1 MNTAMKHLILLLTI
15 FFVLSAFAQEKQNEF
30 ALPDSLEVLLK
41 ENPKPDMKRAE
52 ALITILQHLSIE
64 RHYFESRPYVEELAV
79 LADELKDP
87 YIKAVSDLSMGI
99 LTIETGDDIK
109 QSFKYINNAFIIAS
123 QLPENNKYT
132 TLIARIYNNMGTC
145 YSQLG
150 MEADAYECYLKGLE
164 INDKIHNKHIDYIL
178 KMNMLNSFYEMKKY
192 DESIDIG
199 KKTIADKEYVYDLH
213 VPYSNIA
220 SSYKAKE
227 VFDTALMYFDSAFL
241 YAKSERDK
249 SRCITNIGLT
259 NLSMGNIEE
268 AFDCFS
274 TSLNEYSAVNTSEFE
289 IINMI
294 YLGVIYGMRSE
305 LDSALL
311 LLDKGIEIARK
322 NRLAELEIE
331 GLAEKGNLLHNV
343 GKEDD
348 FYESM
353 TRYVWLTDSVHKN
366 NDAMRLETLWL
377 QQEFKQAETQWEYEK
392 QLSDLNHRKSRI
404 LLLLAVFALVL
415 VVAVML
421 LLLNRKKMI
430 LESKDIELKNKEL
443 KEKSLADELS
453 LRNRELTARTLVQVQ
468 RQELLDEM
476 IGKLN
481 AILEDKKKLSSN
493 LCDVIKTFEQY
504 KSASNPDD
512 FDHYF
517 TQINP
522 NFYEHLRADFPNLTP
537 NELRLC
543 AYLKMNMNTK
553 DIAAICNIT
562 PESARVAR
570 TRLRKS
576 LGLADSSIDLAAFLS
591 KY

>member
-1 MNTAMKHLILLLTI
+1 MGVCH
-15 FFVLSAFAQEKQNEF
+15 
-30 ALPDSLEVLLK
+30 SL
-41 ENPKPDMKRAE
+41 
-52 ALITILQHLSIE
+52 
-64 RHYFESRPYVEELAV
+64 
-79 LADELKDP
+79 
-87 YIKAVSDLSMGI
+87 
-99 LTIETGDDIK
+99 
-109 QSFKYINNAFIIAS
+109 
-123 QLPENNKYT
+123 
-132 TLIARIYNNMGTC
+132 
-145 YSQLG
+145 LG
-150 MEADAYECYLKGLE
+150 MEADAYECYIKGIE
-164 INDKIHNKHIDYIL
+164 INDKIHDKHNDYVL
-178 KMNMLNSFYEMKKY
+178 KMNMLNTFFKMQKY
-192 DESIDIG
+192 DESISFV
-199 KKTIADKEYVYDLH
+199 KEMLADENNDYDRYI
-213 VPYSNIA
+213 PYCFMASN
-220 SSYKAKE
+220 YKAKE
-227 VFDTALMYFDSAFL
+227 IFDTALMYYDTASH

-249 SRCITNIGLT
+249 SLCITNIGLT
-259 NLSMGNIEE
+259 NLSMGNVEK
-268 AFDCFS
+268 AFENFS
-274 TSLNEYSAVNTSEFE
+274 ASLTDYSEFNTTE
-289 IINMI
+289 TKIINMI

-311 LLDKGIEIARK
+311 LLDKGIEMARK

-331 GLAEKGNLLHNV
+331 GLAGKGNLLHNA
-343 GKEDD
+343 GKEDEY
-348 FYESM
+348 YENM
-353 TRYVWLTDSVHKN
+353 TRFVRLTDSVHQN

-476 IGKLN
+476 IDKLN

-522 NFYEHLRADFPNLTP
+522 NFYEHLRTDFPNLTP

>member
-1 MNTAMKHLILLLTI
+1 MKHLILLLTI

-30 ALPDSLEVLLK
+30 ALPDSLEILLK

-87 YIKAVSDLSMGI
+87 YIKAASDLSTGC
-99 LTIETGDDIK
+99 LVIETENNIK
-109 QSFKYINNAFIIAS
+109 QAFKYINNAFIIAS
-123 QLPENNKYT
+123 QLPENEKNMI
-132 TLIARIYNNMGTC
+132 LMARIYNNMGTC

-164 INDKIHNKHIDYIL
+164 INDKIHDKHNNHVL
-178 KMNMLNSFYEMKKY
+178 KMNMLNTFFKMQKY
-192 DESIDIG
+192 DESISFV
-199 KKTIADKEYVYDLH
+199 KEMLADDSYDYDRYI
-213 VPYSNIA
+213 PYCFMASN
-220 SSYKAKE
+220 YKAKE
-227 VFDTALMYFDSAFL
+227 IFDTALMYFDTTFY

-249 SRCITNIGLT
+249 SLCITNIGLT

-294 YLGVIYGMRSE
+294 YLGVIYGMRAE

-311 LLDKGIEIARK
+311 LLDKGIEMARK

-348 FYESM
+348 FYENM
-353 TRYVWLTDSVHKN
+353 TRYVWLTDSVHQN

>member
-1 MNTAMKHLILLLTI
+1 MKTHLLIILLILISFPLC
-15 FFVLSAFAQEKQNEF
+15 AQETDF
-30 ALPDSLEVLLK
+30 RVPDSLIILLE
-41 ENPKPDMKRAE
+41 ENPDPDQKRAE
-52 ALITILQHLSIE
+52 ALITILQYLSIE
-64 RHYFESRPYVEELAV
+64 RHYFESRPYVEELSV

-87 YIKAVSDLSMGI
+87 YIKAASDLSIGI
-99 LTIETGDDIK
+99 LTVETEDDIK

-123 QLPENNKYT
+123 QLPEKEKNM
-132 TLIARIYNNMGTC
+132 TLMARIYNNMGAC

-164 INDKIHNKHIDYIL
+164 INDKVHDKRINYIL
-178 KMNMLNSFYEMKKY
+178 KMNMLTSFFEMGRY
-192 DESIDIG
+192 NESIDIG

-227 VFDTALMYFDSAFL
+227 VFDTALMYFDTAFL

-259 NLSMGNIEE
+259 NLSMGNVEE
-268 AFDCFS
+268 AFDCFR
-274 TSLNEYSAVNTSEFE
+274 TSQNDYSAVNTSEFE

-311 LLDKGIEIARK
+311 LLDKGIEMARK
-322 NRLAELEIE
+322 NRLAELELE
-331 GLAEKGNLLHNV
+331 GLAEKGNLLHNA
-343 GKEDD
+343 GKEDEY
-348 FYESM
+348 YENM
-353 TRYVWLTDSVHKN
+353 TRYVWLTDSVHQN

-443 KEKSLADELS
+443 KEKSLADELN

-481 AILEDKKKLSSN
+481 AILEDKKKLSTN

-522 NFYEHLRADFPNLTP
+522 DFYEHLRTDFPNLTP

>member
-1 MNTAMKHLILLLTI
+1 MKTHLLIILLILISFPLC
-15 FFVLSAFAQEKQNEF
+15 AQETDF
-30 ALPDSLEVLLK
+30 RVPDSLIILLE
-41 ENPKPDMKRAE
+41 ENPDPDQKRAE
-52 ALITILQHLSIE
+52 ALITILQYLSIE

-87 YIKAVSDLSMGI
+87 YIKAVSDLSIGI
-99 LTIETGDDIK
+99 LTVETEDDIK

-123 QLPENNKYT
+123 QLPEKEKNM
-132 TLIARIYNNMGTC
+132 TLMARIYNNMGAC

-164 INDKIHNKHIDYIL
+164 INDKVHDKRINYIL
-178 KMNMLNSFYEMKKY
+178 KMNMLTSFFEMGRY
-192 DESIDIG
+192 NESIDIG

-227 VFDTALMYFDSAFL
+227 VFDTALMYFDTAFL

-259 NLSMGNIEE
+259 NLSMGNVEE
-268 AFDCFS
+268 AFDCFR
-274 TSLNEYSAVNTSEFE
+274 TSQNDYSAVNTSEFE

-311 LLDKGIEIARK
+311 LLDKGIEMARK
-322 NRLAELEIE
+322 NRLAELELE
-331 GLAEKGNLLHNV
+331 GLAEKGNLLHNA
-343 GKEDD
+343 GKEDEY
-348 FYESM
+348 YENM
-353 TRYVWLTDSVHKN
+353 TRYVWLTDSVHQN

-443 KEKSLADELS
+443 KEKSLADELN

-481 AILEDKKKLSSN
+481 AILEDKKKLSTN

-522 NFYEHLRADFPNLTP
+522 DFYEHLRTDFPNLTP

-576 LGLADSSIDLAAFLS
+576 LGLADSSIDLATFLS

>member
-1 MNTAMKHLILLLTI
+1 MKTHLLIILLILISFPLC
-15 FFVLSAFAQEKQNEF
+15 AQETDF
-30 ALPDSLEVLLK
+30 RVPDSLLVLLE
-41 ENPKPDMKRAE
+41 ENPNPDMKRAE
-52 ALITILQHLSIE
+52 ALITILQYLSIE
-64 RHYFESRPYVEELAV
+64 RHYFKSRPYVEELAE

-87 YIKAVSDLSMGI
+87 YIKAASDLSIGI
-99 LTIETGDDIK
+99 LTVETEDDIK

-123 QLPENNKYT
+123 QLPEKEKNM
-132 TLIARIYNNMGTC
+132 TLMARIYNNMGAC

-164 INDKIHNKHIDYIL
+164 INDKVHDKRINYIL
-178 KMNMLNSFYEMKKY
+178 KMNMLTSFFEMGRY
-192 DESIDIG
+192 NESIDIG

-227 VFDTALMYFDSAFL
+227 VFDTALMYFDTAFL

-259 NLSMGNIEE
+259 NLSMGNVEE
-268 AFDCFS
+268 AFDCFR
-274 TSLNEYSAVNTSEFE
+274 TSQNDYSAVNTSEFE

-311 LLDKGIEIARK
+311 LLDKGIEMARK
-322 NRLAELEIE
+322 NRLAELELE
-331 GLAEKGNLLHNV
+331 GLAEKGNLLHNA
-343 GKEDD
+343 GKEDEY
-348 FYESM
+348 YENM
-353 TRYVWLTDSVHKN
+353 TRYVWLTDSVHQN

-443 KEKSLADELS
+443 KEKSLADELN

-481 AILEDKKKLSSN
+481 AILEDKKKLSTN

-522 NFYEHLRADFPNLTP
+522 DFYEHLRTDFPNLTP

>member
-1 MNTAMKHLILLLTI
+1 M
-15 FFVLSAFAQEKQNEF
+15 
-30 ALPDSLEVLLK
+30 
-41 ENPKPDMKRAE
+41 
-52 ALITILQHLSIE
+52 
-64 RHYFESRPYVEELAV
+64 
-79 LADELKDP
+79 LADENNDYDRYIP
-87 YIKAVSDLSMGI
+87 YCFM
-99 LTIETGDDIK
+99 
-109 QSFKYINNAFIIAS
+109 AS
-123 QLPENNKYT
+123 N
-132 TLIARIYNNMGTC
+132 
-145 YSQLG
+145 
-150 MEADAYECYLKGLE
+150 
-164 INDKIHNKHIDYIL
+164 
-178 KMNMLNSFYEMKKY
+178 
-192 DESIDIG
+192 
-199 KKTIADKEYVYDLH
+199 
-213 VPYSNIA
+213 
-220 SSYKAKE
+220 YKAKE
-227 VFDTALMYFDSAFL
+227 IFDTALMYYDTASH

-249 SRCITNIGLT
+249 SLCITNIGLT
-259 NLSMGNIEE
+259 NLSMGNVEK
-268 AFDCFS
+268 AFENFS
-274 TSLNEYSAVNTSEFE
+274 ASLTDYSEFNTTE
-289 IINMI
+289 TKIINMI

-311 LLDKGIEIARK
+311 LLDKGIEMARK

-331 GLAEKGNLLHNV
+331 GLAEKGNLLHNA
-343 GKEDD
+343 GKEDEY
-348 FYESM
+348 YENM
-353 TRYVWLTDSVHKN
+353 TRYVWLTDSVHQN

-443 KEKSLADELS
+443 KEKSLADELN

-481 AILEDKKKLSSN
+481 AILEDKKKLSTN

-522 NFYEHLRADFPNLTP
+522 DFYEHLRTDFPNLTP

>member
-1 MNTAMKHLILLLTI
+1 MKRLLLIIIIILLG
-15 FFVLSAFAQEKQNEF
+15 FPCWAQDDEF
-30 ALPDSLEVLLK
+30 RVPDSLIILLE
-41 ENPKPDMKRAE
+41 ENPEPDQKRAE
-52 ALITILQHLSIE
+52 ALITILQYLSIE

-87 YIKAVSDLSMGI
+87 YIKAASDLSTGCLI
-99 LTIETGDDIK
+99 IETGNDIK
-109 QSFKYINNAFIIAS
+109 QAFKSINNAFIITS
-123 QLPENNKYT
+123 QLPKNEKS
-132 TLIARIYNNMGTC
+132 LSLMVKIYNSMGVC
-145 YSQLG
+145 HSLLG
-150 MEADAYECYLKGLE
+150 MEADAYECYIKGIE
-164 INDKIHNKHIDYIL
+164 INDKIHDKHNDYVL
-178 KMNMLNSFYEMKKY
+178 KMNMLNTFFKMQKY
-192 DESIDIG
+192 DESISFV
-199 KKTIADKEYVYDLH
+199 KEMLADENNDYDRYI
-213 VPYSNIA
+213 PYCFMASN
-220 SSYKAKE
+220 YKAKE
-227 VFDTALMYFDSAFL
+227 IFDTALMYYDTASH

-249 SRCITNIGLT
+249 SLCITNIGLT
-259 NLSMGNIEE
+259 NLSMGNVEK
-268 AFDCFS
+268 AFENFS
-274 TSLNEYSAVNTSEFE
+274 ASLTDYSEFNTTE
-289 IINMI
+289 TKIINMI

-311 LLDKGIEIARK
+311 LLDKGIEMARK

-331 GLAEKGNLLHNV
+331 GLAGKGNLLHNA
-343 GKEDD
+343 GKEDEY
-348 FYESM
+348 YENM
-353 TRYVWLTDSVHKN
+353 TRYVWLTDSVHQN

-443 KEKSLADELS
+443 KEKSLADELN

-481 AILEDKKKLSSN
+481 AILEDKKKLSTN

-522 NFYEHLRADFPNLTP
+522 DFYEHLRTDFPNLTP

-576 LGLADSSIDLAAFLS
+576 LGLADSSIDLATFLS

>member
-1 MNTAMKHLILLLTI
+1 MKTHLLIILLILISFPLC
-15 FFVLSAFAQEKQNEF
+15 AQETDF
-30 ALPDSLEVLLK
+30 RVPDSLIILLE
-41 ENPKPDMKRAE
+41 ENPDPDQKRAE
-52 ALITILQHLSIE
+52 ALITILQYLSIE
-64 RHYFESRPYVEELAV
+64 RHYFESRPYVEELAE

-87 YIKAVSDLSMGI
+87 YIKAASDLSIGI
-99 LTIETGDDIK
+99 LTVETEDDIK

-123 QLPENNKYT
+123 QLPEKEKNM
-132 TLIARIYNNMGTC
+132 TLMARIYNNMGAC

-164 INDKIHNKHIDYIL
+164 INDKVHDKRINYIL
-178 KMNMLNSFYEMKKY
+178 KMNMLTSFFEMGRY
-192 DESIDIG
+192 NESIDIG

-227 VFDTALMYFDSAFL
+227 VFDTALMYFDTAFL

-259 NLSMGNIEE
+259 NLSMGNVEE
-268 AFDCFS
+268 AFDCFR
-274 TSLNEYSAVNTSEFE
+274 TSQNDYSAVNTSEFE

-311 LLDKGIEIARK
+311 LLDKGIEMARK
-322 NRLAELEIE
+322 NRLAKLEIE
-331 GLAEKGNLLHNV
+331 GLAGKGNLLHNA
-343 GKEDD
+343 GKEDEY
-348 FYESM
+348 FENM
-353 TRYVWLTDSVHKN
+353 TRYVWLTDSVHQN

-443 KEKSLADELS
+443 KEKSLADELN

-481 AILEDKKKLSSN
+481 AILEDKKKLSTN

-522 NFYEHLRADFPNLTP
+522 DFYEHLRTDFPNLTP

>member
-1 MNTAMKHLILLLTI
+1 MKTHLLIILLILISFPLC
-15 FFVLSAFAQEKQNEF
+15 AQETDF
-30 ALPDSLEVLLK
+30 RVPDSLIILLE
-41 ENPKPDMKRAE
+41 ENPDPDQKRAE
-52 ALITILQHLSIE
+52 ALITVLQYLSIE
-64 RHYFESRPYVEELAV
+64 RHYFESRPYVEELAE
-79 LADELKDP
+79 LADKLKDP
-87 YIKAVSDLSMGI
+87 YIKAASDLSMGCLI
-99 LTIETGDDIK
+99 IETENDIK
-109 QSFKYINNAFIIAS
+109 QAFKIINNAFIIAS
-123 QLPENNKYT
+123 QLPENEKN
-132 TLIARIYNNMGTC
+132 LNLLARIYNSTGVC

-150 MEADAYECYLKGLE
+150 MKADAYECYLKGLE
-164 INDKIHNKHIDYIL
+164 INDKIQDKQNDFVL
-178 KMNMLNSFYEMKKY
+178 KMNLLTVFLQMKKY
-192 DESIDIG
+192 DESIA
-199 KKTIADKEYVYDLH
+199 TIKRMLANKDFDLDLY
-213 VPYSNIA
+213 VPYSFMA
-220 SSYKAKE
+220 SDYHAKDE
-227 VFDTALMYFDSAFL
+227 FDSALMYFDSAFL

-259 NLSMGNIEE
+259 NLSMGNVEE

-274 TSLNEYSAVNTSEFE
+274 TSQNDYSAVNTSEFE
-289 IINMI
+289 IINLI
-294 YLGVIYGMRSE
+294 YLGVIFGMRSE

-311 LLDKGIEIARK
+311 LLDKGIELARK

-331 GLAEKGNLLHNV
+331 GLAEKGNLLHNA
-343 GKEDD
+343 GKEDE
-348 FYESM
+348 FYENM
-353 TRYVWLTDSVHKN
+353 NRYVWLTDSVYQN

-377 QQEFKQAETQWEYEK
+377 QQEFKQAETQWEYER

-404 LLLLAVFALVL
+404 MLLLAVFALVL

-430 LESKDIELKNKEL
+430 LKSKDIELKNKEL
-443 KEKSLADELS
+443 KEKSLANELS

-493 LCDVIKTFEQY
+493 LCEVIKTFEQY
-504 KSASNPDD
+504 KSASNPED

-522 NFYEHLRADFPNLTP
+522 DFYDHLRADFPNLTP

-576 LGLADSSIDLAAFLS
+576 LGLADSSIDLATFLS